1 MKKILIIC
9 VVAIVMAAC
18 SKKES
23 TPETAAPAQ
32 EAVEQAQKT
41 ETEPMLDPSNPF
53 AAPSGLPFGIVDF
66 SKLKSEH
73 FQPAIEAGMKQ
84 QLAEIE
90 TIANQTEEPTF
101 ENTLVALEKSG
112 DLLQRSVTV
121 FGEFTNAMSDPVID
135 KADQV
140 ISPKLAAHND
150 AIYLN
155 DKLFQRVKTLYDKR
169 DSLNLDPESLKLLE
183 DYYRDFVRAG
193 ALLTP
198 EQKEEI
204 KKINTE
210 IAALETEF
218 GQNLLNEKND
228 SSVVVDTVEE
238 LKGLSEDSIKVAA
251 EAAKAKGLEGKYLIT
266 IQNTSIQPILKTL
279 ENRDLRKR
287 IHEASINRGIRGNA
301 YDNREKV
308 IKIVQLRAKRSEL
321 LGYPNFAAYAV
332 EDQMAKTVDAVND
345 MLNKLVPAAKASLE
359 REAAEL
365 QKIIKKEKGKFQLEA
380 YDWLYYSEKLRKQKY
395 ALDDEALKP
404 YFELN
409 NVIENGVFYA
419 AQKLYGIKFVEH
431 KDIPTFA
438 PDTRVWEIQDEDG
451 TPLALFFGD
460 YYARE
465 SKRGGAWMNDYIMQ
479 SKLMNQRPVIS
490 NQINITKPVS
500 GPTLLTFD
508 EVTTLFHEFGH
519 ALHATFSNV
528 QYPRFSGTNV
538 PRDFVEF
545 PSQFNET
552 WAYRPEILQNFAKHY
567 ETGEA
572 IPKDLLDKVVAA
584 AKFNQGYMTTE
595 YLSASIL
602 DQLWHQKS
610 SKELEGLTK
619 DDFEKIEQAELEK
632 VGLNNPLVP
641 PRYRSTYFNHVF
653 ANGYSAGYYAYIWSE
668 VLDADAEQ
676 WFKEHGMSR
685 ENGDRYRKT
694 LLSKGYSEEPMK
706 LYHDF
711 TGRDPAIDPLLVRRG
726 LK

>member
-1 MKKILIIC
+1 MKRIIIIC
-9 VVAIVMAAC
+9 TVALTLAAC
-18 SKKES
+18 SKKE
-23 TPETAAPAQ
+23 TLPETAEPVQ
-32 EAVEQAQKT
+32 QTVEQNSKT
-41 ETEPMLDPSNPF
+41 DAKSMLDPSNPF

-73 FQPAIEAGMKQ
+73 FQPAIEAGMAQ
-84 QLAEIE
+84 QRTEIDA
-90 TIANQTEEPTF
+90 IANQTAEPTF
-101 ENTLVALEKSG
+101 ENTIAALEKSG
-112 DLLQRSVTV
+112 DLLNRSVAI

-135 KADQV
+135 EADQV
-140 ISPKLAAHND
+140 LSPKLAEHSD
-150 AIYLN
+150 AILLN
-155 DKLFQRVKTLYDKR
+155 DKLFQRIKVLYDKR
-169 DSLNLDPESLKLLE
+169 DTLGLDPESLRLLE
-183 DYYRDFVRAG
+183 IYYRDFVRAG

-210 IAALETEF
+210 IASLVTQF

-228 SSVVVDTVEE
+228 SSVVVDSVEE
-238 LKGLSEDSIKVAA
+238 LKGLSDDAIKVAA
-251 EAAKAKGLEGKYLIT
+251 EAAKSKGLEGKYLIT
-266 IQNTSIQPILKTL
+266 IQNTSIQPILKSL
-279 ENRDLRKR
+279 DNRDLRKR
-287 IHEASINRGIRGNA
+287 IHEASINRGVRGNA
-301 YDNREKV
+301 YDNRAV
-308 IKIVQLRAKRSEL
+308 AIKILQLRAKRSEL

-332 EDQMAKTVDAVND
+332 EDQMAKNVDAVND
-345 MLNKLVPAAKASLE
+345 MLGKLVPAAKASME

-365 QKIIKKEKGKFQLEA
+365 QKIIDKEKGKFKLEA
-380 YDWLYYSEKLRKQKY
+380 YDWLYYAEKLRKDKY

-419 AQKLYGIKFVEH
+419 AEQLYGVKFVEH
-431 KDIPTFA
+431 KDVPTFA
-438 PDTRVWEIQDEDG
+438 PDARVWEIQDADG
-451 TPLALFFGD
+451 KPLALFFGD

-500 GPTLLTFD
+500 GPTLLTFE

-519 ALHATFSNV
+519 ALHATFSDV
-528 QYPRFSGTNV
+528 QYPFFSGTNV

-552 WAYRPEILQNFAKHY
+552 WAYRPEVLEHFAKHY
-567 ETGEA
+567 ETGA
-572 IPKDLLDKVVAA
+572 TIPKELLDKVIAA
-584 AKFNQGYMTTE
+584 AKFNQGYLTTE
-595 YLSASIL
+595 YLSASVL
-602 DQLWHQKS
+602 DQLWHQKTA
-610 SKELEGLTK
+610 KELESLTA

-632 VGLNNPLVP
+632 VGLNTPLVP
-641 PRYRSTYFNHVF
+641 PRYRSTYFNHIF
-653 ANGYSAGYYAYIWSE
+653 ASGYSAGYYAYIWAE

-685 ENGDRYRKT
+685 ENGDHYRKSV
-694 LLSKGYSEEPMK
+694 LSKGYSEDPMK
-706 LYHDF
+706 LYRDF